1 MHYYKRVKG
10 ITEVEKKSNEIR
22 ARVVIDS
29 TRAKE
34 KGEERSQES
43 GVRSKKRKRKS
54 TIVVIRK
61 RLEIERHGTGLMKV

>member
-1 MHYYKRVKG
+1 M
-10 ITEVEKKSNEIR
+10 
-22 ARVVIDS
+22 IDS

-54 TIVVIRK
+54 KIVVIRK